1 MGGPRRYHPIFKY
14 SKTKVCPLSSIVSWC
29 ITWGCVCPNLNG
41 RPRRPAYCWSP
52 LRGPCRSKVHLIAHF
67 RTITHD
73 PVPVAVGP
81 SMRGAL
87 LSFLTFCSRSYI
99 PLHYRLTRRV
109 ACAFYTG
116 LPSYACQPNNV
127 ATEPFPSAYF
137 VLVKIGGHARLNI
150 INFSISPRI
159 LFCLTI
165 ILSLTGRGNHIW
177 GVWINLCIFTVT
189 YSIVFLL
196 VAHHGMNS

>member
-1 MGGPRRYHPIFKY
+1 MIQSRWPLVHRCAARCYPCPRLIVFNVLINLTPWPI
-14 SKTKVCPLSSIVSWC
+14 S
-29 ITWGCVCPNLNG
+29 
-41 RPRRPAYCWSP
+41 
-52 LRGPCRSKVHLIAHF
+52 
-67 RTITHD
+67 
-73 PVPVAVGP
+73 
-81 SMRGAL
+81 
-87 LSFLTFCSRSYI
+87 LTFCSRSYI